1 MSLQVIS
8 AVDAT
13 ALNNS
18 LQQAREEMGFDQ
30 TEHNIRR
37 EIEVK
42 ALPDRALV
50 RSRAS
55 MIRCCALTVLT
66 L

>member
-1 MSLQVIS
+1 
-8 AVDAT
+8 
-13 ALNNS
+13 
-18 LQQAREEMGFDQ
+18 MGFDQ